1 MRLYDLAVKL
11 LESDNDDYFVN
22 TVNYGSYGGTYYVEI
37 RDREGRTF
45 TETITTNEGQ
55 DLKKLSD
62 DYYKRKSE
70 RDKNKFKSQ
79 IMKDLGLT
87 NE

>member
-11 LESDNDDYFVN
+11 LESDN
-22 TVNYGSYGGTYYVEI
+22 YGYNIVLTAYHTSDNYYVEVSKI
-37 RDREGRTF
+37 EGPGYLCESINRS
-45 TETITTNEGQ
+45 EAEK
-55 DLKKLSD
+55 LKKLND
-62 DYYKRKSE
+62 EYYKRKAE

>member
-11 LESDNDDYFVN
+11 LESDNDNYFVN
-22 TVNYGSYGGTYYVEI
+22 TVNYGSYCGTYYVEI
-37 RDREGRTF
+37 RDRECNIF
-45 TETITTNEGQ
+45 TETITTNESQ
-55 DLKKLSD
+55 ALKKLRD
-62 DYYKRKSE
+62 EYYKRKTE